1 MTDPAAPDRRNCLT
15 RRTALGAMI
24 ATAALVQPAVAA
36 ASFSLVEV
44 APGIHVRPGLH
55 EEATAAN
62 ADGIANIGFIVGRDA
77 VAVIDPGGSG
87 IDGARLR
94 RALRA
99 VTSLPVRYVVLTHVH
114 PDHTF
119 GAVAFEADDPVFVG
133 HQRLAEVIVSRS
145 AFYRN
150 RLADILGI
158 EDAGDYAVPTLLVN
172 GQAELDL
179 GGRTLT
185 VRSHGTGH
193 TDADVSVFDA
203 RTGTLWASDLLSVD
217 RVPSVQGS
225 ILGWLREMDALA
237 SPAPARV
244 VPGHG
249 PAAVGWAEGAGPQR
263 RYLTA
268 IVDGVRL
275 ALRRG
280 EDIEAA
286 VAKVAQDERGRW
298 LLFDDYHGGN
308 VTAAYKELEWE

>member
-1 MTDPAAPDRRNCLT
+1 MRKVLPLRKFLEARQPSALLSARSRFQSET
-15 RRTALGAMI
+15 RA
-24 ATAALVQPAVAA
+24 
-36 ASFSLVEV
+36 
-44 APGIHVRPGLH
+44 
-55 EEATAAN
+55 
-62 ADGIANIGFIVGRDA
+62 
-77 VAVIDPGGSG
+77 
-87 IDGARLR
+87 
-94 RALRA
+94 
-99 VTSLPVRYVVLTHVH
+99 
-114 PDHTF
+114 
-119 GAVAFEADDPVFVG
+119 
-133 HQRLAEVIVSRS
+133 
-145 AFYRN
+145 
-150 RLADILGI
+150 ILNTV

-203 RTGTLWASDLLSVD
+203 QTGTLWASDLLSVD

>member
-119 GAVAFEADDPVFVG
+119 GAVAFD
-133 HQRLAEVIVSRS
+133 
-145 AFYRN
+145 
-150 RLADILGI
+150 LAD
-158 EDAGDYAVPTLLVN
+158 
-172 GQAELDL
+172 AETAI
-179 GGRTLT
+179 G
-185 VRSHGTGH
+185 
-193 TDADVSVFDA
+193 
-203 RTGTLWASDLLSVD
+203 
-217 RVPSVQGS
+217 
-225 ILGWLREMDALA
+225 DALA
-237 SPAPARV
+237 AGRRTAEPYRTRIAEAFPDRDGRCCERTV
-244 VPGHG
+244 
-249 PAAVGWAEGAGPQR
+249 AAVR
-263 RYLTA
+263 
-268 IVDGVRL
+268 
-275 ALRRG
+275 ALG
-280 EDIEAA
+280 
-286 VAKVAQDERGRW
+286 
-298 LLFDDYHGGN
+298 
-308 VTAAYKELEWE
+308 